1 MCANHS
7 VPTIDYNIPPYPIF
21 TTPTKENYCS
31 INLAVPN
38 ANLGTTPKN
47 HKIYD
52 DNYYSSSTIKNF
64 PQNFKQ
70 VIFNI
75 EKAQYESSS
84 DSSMTPY
91 LKSNYNTQHII
102 NQTQNLNLKIIPST
116 PAKKNLF
123 SVFENAVKS
132 QQHLITPININKK
145 KNLFECSASSTFFTT
160 STKKKRRF
168 RKNKEQIEK
177 LNLFYSGK
185 NTRWSRE
192 QIKKISE
199 EIGIKDIIILL
210 YINVSLNKRIND
222 LLITNQNELIYVVLE
237 RLSRY
242 VISI

>member
-75 EKAQYESSS
+75 EKAKYESSS
-84 DSSMTPY
+84 DSSMTQY
-91 LKSNYNTQHII
+91 LKSNYNKQHLI
-102 NQTQNLNLKIIPST
+102 NQTQNLNIKIIPST

-199 EIGIKDIIILL
+199 EIGIKETKVYKWLWDKKNKEEKQNKF
-210 YINVSLNKRIND
+210 YIHK
-222 LLITNQNELIYVVLE
+222 TNI
-237 RLSRY
+237 
-242 VISI
+242 